1 MTPEEFLSPIEEKQI
16 VQAIKKAE
24 KNTSGEIRVHLE
36 KKAQKSGQERAL
48 EVFFELGMQHT
59 AQKNGILFYIDTDNK
74 VFSIIGDEGINR
86 VVPDDFWES
95 IKEKIIRQFK
105 NGNYV
110 NGLIEG
116 IEEVG
121 EKLKKYF
128 PYQTDDINELP
139 DEISKNH

>member
-36 KKAQKSGQERAL
+36 KNAQKSGQERAL

-74 VFSIIGDEGINR
+74 IFSIIGDEGINR
-86 VVPDDFWES
+86 VVPDDFWVS
-95 IKEKIIRQFK
+95 IKEKVIRQFK
-105 NGNYV
+105 TGNYAK
-110 NGLIEG
+110 GLVEG

-121 EKLKKYF
+121 MKLKKYF
-128 PYQTDDINELP
+128 PYQSDDINELP
-139 DEISKNH
+139 DEISKNY